1 MLLSIK
7 KENPLLSKSW
17 STPKEKQHVLAE
29 KRGEGE
35 NKGVGAEE
43 NLKEKKAVLQCNKE

>member
-17 STPKEKQHVLAE
+17 GTPKEKQHVLAE

-43 NLKEKKAVLQCNKE
+43 NLRGKNSSAVV